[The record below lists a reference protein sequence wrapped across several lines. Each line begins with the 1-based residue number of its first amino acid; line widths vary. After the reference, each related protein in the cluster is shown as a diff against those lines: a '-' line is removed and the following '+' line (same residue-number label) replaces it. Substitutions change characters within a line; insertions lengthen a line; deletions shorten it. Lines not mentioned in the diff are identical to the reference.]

1 MSNVAVDALVEKWR
15 LVCAERRR
23 MWDSFQTEIN
33 ELEAAIKALT
43 GEDAK
48 SYGLVER
55 YDDESLNYIKNTEDG
70 I

>member
-1 MSNVAVDALVEKWR
+1 MSNLAVDALVEKWK
-15 LVCAERRR
+15 LVCAERSR
-23 MWDSFQTEIN
+23 MWDSFEAEIT
-33 ELEAAIKALT
+33 ELEAAIKTLT

-55 YDDESLNYIKNTEDG
+55 YDDESQMYIKNTEDG